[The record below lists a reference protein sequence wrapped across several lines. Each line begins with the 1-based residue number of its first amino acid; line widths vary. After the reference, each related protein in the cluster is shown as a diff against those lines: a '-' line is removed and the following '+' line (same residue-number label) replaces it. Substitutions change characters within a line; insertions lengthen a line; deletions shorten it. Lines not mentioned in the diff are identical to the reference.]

1 MKFYQTTWFI
11 ILMLV
16 CFAPLG
22 IFLMWKYKSNWS
34 KAVKWILSGAC
45 GFYFLLYCIVFF
57 ALMGDT
63 QPTSVKPSVSVTLS
77 QTTTNPTT
85 EVTPEATTEPT
96 TQPETTARPTTE
108 TTKKSTQNTSNDKK
122 TQAVTQKQTTTQDPE
137 AKVTVYITRT
147 GEKYHY
153 ENPCGNGTY
162 YPISLAEAKD
172 RGYEPCEKCVLH

>member
-1 MKFYQTTWFI
+1 
-11 ILMLV
+11 
-16 CFAPLG
+16 
-22 IFLMWKYKSNWS
+22 
-34 KAVKWILSGAC
+34 
-45 GFYFLLYCIVFF
+45 
-57 ALMGDT
+57 MGDT

-77 QTTTNPTT
+77 QTTTNLTT
-85 EVTPEATTEPT
+85 EATPEATTEPT
-96 TQPETTARPTTE
+96 TQPETTARPTTATTKNSGQNSSGDKKAAA
-108 TTKKSTQNTSNDKK
+108 TTKKQN
-122 TQAVTQKQTTTQDPE
+122 VTQDPE

>member
-45 GFYFLLYCIVFF
+45 GFYFLLYCIAFF

-63 QPTSVKPSVSVTLS
+63 QPTSVKPSVSVTNS
-77 QTTTNPTT
+77 Q
-85 EVTPEATTEPT
+85 TTEPT
-96 TQPETTARPTTE
+96 TEATTRPTTE
-108 TTKKSTQNTSNDKK
+108 TTKKSSQNSSNNKK
-122 TQAVTQKQTTTQDPE
+122 APVTTKKQSVTQDPE
-137 AKVTVYITRT
+137 EKITVYVTKT
-147 GEKYHY
+147 GDKYHY

>member
-11 ILMLV
+11 ILMLFA
-16 CFAPLG
+16 FAPVG
-22 IFLMWKYKSNWS
+22 IFLMWKFKPNWG
-34 KAVKWILSGAC
+34 KTAKYVLSVAFGLC
-45 GFYFLLYCIVFF
+45 FLLWCIDAFIPTEE
-57 ALMGDT
+57 T
-63 QPTSVKPSVSVTLS
+63 QPTSALPSVSVTNS
-77 QTTTNPTT
+77 QTTEPTT
-85 EVTPEATTEPT
+85 EVTTEATTEPT